1 MVYVNGR
8 CDREIHYKR
17 LDKSIEHLHRFGRW
31 RGELKVRGAQL
42 YIPKNIHQ
50 TWSQR
55 VCK

>member
-55 VCK
+55 VSK